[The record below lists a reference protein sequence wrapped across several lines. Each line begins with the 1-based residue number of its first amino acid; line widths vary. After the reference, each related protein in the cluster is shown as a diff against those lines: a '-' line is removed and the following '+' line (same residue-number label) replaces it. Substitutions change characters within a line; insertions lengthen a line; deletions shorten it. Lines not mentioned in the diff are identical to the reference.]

1 MLPNLN
7 STVSGSFSYLGAAVT
22 DEDVC
27 VDHVVEFARTLQL
40 NNARTT
46 GENHQLNLL
55 ITVDNHDRL
64 RKRLHTCSSTSPS
77 PLSLQTQKES
87 PTMKKCVLLY
97 LSLFAVVTA
106 SGQESGNRIYGNNGY
121 YQQKRQVQ
129 PNTGMLGN
137 SNEGYGIEARV
148 LTNLKPDA
156 FVVVFGVNDEGSNAA
171 ASNEKVN
178 TKIAN
183 LTQRIKSLGIDSDN
197 VFIDFIT
204 QNRVYDFTVSGTQ
217 ATENLTGFETKKTV
231 AIRYKNRELFERI
244 VSAAVDSRIFDL
256 IKVDYIV
263 SDFDSVRASL
273 FDAAAK
279 VVKSKEQR
287 YTNALGV
294 ALNPV
299 GLSIEKYDVSYPAEA
314 YQRYQAY
321 ETGEASVY
329 NNQGTSS
336 RVVQRKSFHIFLRAV

>member
-1 MLPNLN
+1 
-7 STVSGSFSYLGAAVT
+7 
-22 DEDVC
+22 
-27 VDHVVEFARTLQL
+27 
-40 NNARTT
+40 
-46 GENHQLNLL
+46 
-55 ITVDNHDRL
+55 
-64 RKRLHTCSSTSPS
+64 
-77 PLSLQTQKES
+77 
-87 PTMKKCVLLY
+87 MKKCVLLF
-97 LSLFAVVTA
+97 LSLLAVVSA
-106 SGQESGNRIYGNNGY
+106 SGQESGNRIYGNTGY
-121 YQQKRQVQ
+121 YQQKRPI

-156 FVVVFGVNDEGSNAA
+156 FVVVFGVNDEGANAA

-178 TKIAN
+178 AKIAN
-183 LTQRIKSLGIDSDN
+183 LIQKIKPLGIDSDN

-204 QNRVYDFTVSGTQ
+204 QNRVYDYTVSGAQ
-217 ATENLTGFETKKTV
+217 ATENLPGFETKKTV

-244 VSAAVDSRIFDL
+244 VSAAADSRIFDL

-273 FDAAAK
+273 FEAAAK

-287 YTNALGV
+287 YANALGV
-294 ALNPV
+294 ALNVV

-321 ETGEASVY
+321 ETGEATVY
-329 NNQGTSS
+329 NNQGASS
-336 RVVQRKSFHIFLRAV
+336 KVVQRKSFTFFYEPFEGSGYDSVLAPAGLEPVVQFSIYLRMQYQVRRSTMN